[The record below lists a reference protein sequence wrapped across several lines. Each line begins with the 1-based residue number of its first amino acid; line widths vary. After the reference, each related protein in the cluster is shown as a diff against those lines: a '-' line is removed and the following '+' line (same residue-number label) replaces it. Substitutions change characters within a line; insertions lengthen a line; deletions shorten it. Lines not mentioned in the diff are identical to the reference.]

1 MIVLK
6 VSTEKVLT
14 MNLKYEEKEQKVNR
28 IFSLVNNLQCF
39 SNEYIQQRELIVETF
54 LLLSVHSDVSLGLR
68 DLKKRQTSIEI
79 RKLSLFSPNNSPLA
93 AYSVTK

>member
-28 IFSLVNNLQCF
+28 IFSLVNNLLYF
-39 SNEYIQQRELIVETF
+39 LNEYIQQQELVDEIF
-54 LLLSVHSDVSLGLR
+54 LLLLLHLNAFHVEVNLEEKTTIHF
-68 DLKKRQTSIEI
+68 I
-79 RKLSLFSPNNSPLA
+79 LF
-93 AYSVTK
+93 